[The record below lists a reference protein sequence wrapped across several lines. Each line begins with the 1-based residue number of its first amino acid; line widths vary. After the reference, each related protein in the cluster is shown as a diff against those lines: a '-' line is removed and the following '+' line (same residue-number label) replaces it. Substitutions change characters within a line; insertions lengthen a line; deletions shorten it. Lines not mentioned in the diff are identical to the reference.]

1 MSFLLLL
8 LLLLLH
14 QASVSVGE
22 KTAPALFLA
31 LFDSQGRFAVDGV
44 SVIAAE
50 VISRLELETLPT
62 EEGSYDKHGE
72 FTLQYVRVTISEDA
86 TAVE

>member
-1 MSFLLLL
+1 
-8 LLLLLH
+8 
-14 QASVSVGE
+14 VSVGE